1 MYWKMLYHLVV
12 FLNEI
17 PQWMLNL
24 HSFKFLICDFQMKLS
39 FLSFTF
45 KQVSPLYIKE
55 IFLECIAKVLI
66 DSIDFAVGKHS
77 CNMYGFPYLLG
88 LYFPFNSY
96 CILVKKSI
104 QGRFI
109 TDWQW
114 VIRKAFSLWHC
125 HFTFWKVNVTG
136 WYIYISIYTQNLVNA
151 FNKCTWLYTVLMVL

>member
-1 MYWKMLYHLVV
+1 MLYHLMV

-55 IFLECIAKVLI
+55 MFLECFAKVLI

-88 LYFPFNSY
+88 LYFPYNSY
-96 CILVKKSI
+96 CILIKKVNSGKVYNGLTVSNTKSI
-104 QGRFI
+104 FPLTLSFYFLKSQCYRM
-109 TDWQW
+109 
-114 VIRKAFSLWHC
+114 VYL
-125 HFTFWKVNVTG
+125 
-136 WYIYISIYTQNLVNA
+136 YIY
-151 FNKCTWLYTVLMVL
+151 LYPKFGHCI